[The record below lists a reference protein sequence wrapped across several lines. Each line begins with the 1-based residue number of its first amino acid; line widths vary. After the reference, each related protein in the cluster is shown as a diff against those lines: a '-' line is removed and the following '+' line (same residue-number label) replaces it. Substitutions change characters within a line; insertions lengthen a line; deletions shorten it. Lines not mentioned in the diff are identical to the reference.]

1 MPKHQLTMFAAS
13 TIVVLAMGIATRF
26 EGLMLHTYAD
36 PTGVP
41 TVCYGSRAQVATGVR
56 MTKSD
61 CMNKLRD
68 DMTTALGAVESCQ
81 GTQLPESVAAAFTSA
96 VYNMGSRVACAST
109 AATLLKQKKYE
120 AACNQLELW
129 NKARVGGSLRVMRG
143 LTARRA
149 AEAALC
155 LRDIGVKNAHR
166 EV

>member
-1 MPKHQLTMFAAS
+1 MFAAS
-13 TIVVLAMGIATRF
+13 TIIVLAMGIATRF

-36 PTGVP
+36 PVGVP
-41 TVCYGSRAQVATGVR
+41 TVCYGSRAAPVSTTGVR
-56 MTKSD
+56 LTKST
-61 CMNKLRD
+61 CMNKLREY
-68 DMTTALGAVESCQ
+68 MTTALWSVEACQ

-96 VYNMGSRVACAST
+96 VHNMGSRVACAST

-155 LRDIGVKNAHR
+155 LRDVGVKNAHR